1 MTERWT
7 IEQFEPQQA
16 TRFRWHAA
24 SLGLRPLELIEVK
37 RLGAS
42 RAGSS
47 SVERAPFSLVFRDS
61 TADVLPQSI
70 YRLEHETL
78 GTLEIFLVPIGPDE
92 QGMRYQAI
100 FT

>member
-1 MTERWT
+1 MTQRWT

-16 TRFRWHAA
+16 TRFQWHAA
-24 SLGLRPLELIEVK
+24 AWGVRPLELIEVK

-42 RAGSS
+42 RVGNTPA
-47 SVERAPFSLVFRDS
+47 VRAPFSLIFRDS
-61 TADVLPQSI
+61 TADALPQSI
-70 YRLEHETL
+70 YRLEHDQL

-92 QGMRYQAI
+92 QGMRYQAV